1 LLEREAQ
8 PGYHSTG
15 RSAAVAVEWDPIP
28 TLQRLKVQ
36 GAAFLRQP
44 PPDFATV
51 PLLQPSGILVV
62 GQEPLW
68 QSMRAAA
75 PAVAAGGTAVEVLSA
90 AEVLARIPLLAP
102 ELVAGGILL
111 PQ

>member
-1 LLEREAQ
+1 MQRRTYDVVIVGGGIAGASLAYFLTERGAHHVLLLEREAQ

-28 TLQRLKVQ
+28 ALQRLKVQ
-36 GAAFLRQP
+36 GAAFLRQT

-75 PAVAAGGTAVEVLSA
+75 
-90 AEVLARIPLLAP
+90 
-102 ELVAGGILL
+102 
-111 PQ
+111 